1 MVSWVLLSY
10 SEVPQLSPYGDNL
23 SCGQISWR
31 RESLGGPV
39 SRLFGEPLLSQAE
52 NLRCSQNGECA
63 GGQQDIAE
71 ALQDVVR
78 VWRYLS
84 PLTVLLSAHV

>member
-31 RESLGGPV
+31 RESLGGQV
-39 SRLFGEPLLSQAE
+39 SHLFGEPLLSQAE
-52 NLRCSQNGECA
+52 NRRCSQNGE
-63 GGQQDIAE
+63 
-71 ALQDVVR
+71 
-78 VWRYLS
+78 
-84 PLTVLLSAHV
+84 